1 MGKKTGVETF
11 YYESGQEKSTQ
22 VYKFGKKQGEYTEF
36 HPNGKVAVKGLYS
49 GNMKV
54 EDWKYYNEKGEL
66 LKTEKYFRDKLQE
79 TIDN

>member
-1 MGKKTGVETF
+1 M
-11 YYESGQEKSTQ
+11 
-22 VYKFGKKQGEYTEF
+22 
-36 HPNGKVAVKGLYS
+36 PNLTSKDDWVQWTKRPVRPS